1 MKLSIYYVCMYAR
14 RYGTTSGNYIHHIF
28 MFELSL
34 GNISDHAYAGVLA
47 CVRGVQNYTET
58 IMPL

>member
-1 MKLSIYYVCMYAR
+1 
-14 RYGTTSGNYIHHIF
+14 

-47 CVRGVQNYTET
+47 CVRGVQTYTYLLRGAESF
-58 IMPL
+58 LRS